1 MGRTQNVERVTLKEL
16 EAASKEL
23 GRVERKRDEAIL
35 RAHMAGNSLR
45 VIAYTT
51 RLSHET
57 VRTIVERMQ
66 EWVRFESDLLA
77 KLEGGGAAGMSI
89 DSVIR
94 AEVNHR
100 RRSEH
105 LRKLLNVKISDS

>member
-1 MGRTQNVERVTLKEL
+1 MSRTQNVEYVTLKEL
-16 EAASKEL
+16 EVARKEL
-23 GRVERKRDEAIL
+23 GRVERRRDEAIY
-35 RAHMAGNSLR
+35 RAHLAGNSLR

-66 EWVRFESDLLA
+66 EWVRFETDLLA
-77 KLEGGGAAGMSI
+77 KIEGGGAAGMGI
-89 DSVIR
+89 DSVMR
-94 AEVNHR
+94 AEANHK

-105 LRKLLNVKISDS
+105 LRKLLNVKIPDR